1 MLLLLRVFV
10 LFRSHSK
17 ISVFLFYQFLGLFDL
32 ISFRRKTNKQLGERE
47 REMEC
52 TRNGRWPVLVYSIDL
67 KEKKEFKNRLSS
79 SIYREQCA
87 AFGFDP
93 AKRTPKLFGQ
103 MGGGG
108 PNVVLANLSRAAPP
122 SLTAHR
128 VTQHDRPQ
136 PQQKRKGYFL
146 WKKILLF
153 PSIDTQPAGNSCAG
167 RPFL

>member
-1 MLLLLRVFV
+1 
-10 LFRSHSK
+10 
-17 ISVFLFYQFLGLFDL
+17 
-32 ISFRRKTNKQLGERE
+32 
-47 REMEC
+47 
-52 TRNGRWPVLVYSIDL
+52 VLVYSIDL

-122 SLTAHR
+122 SQRTVSLST
-128 VTQHDRPQ
+128 TNLNPS
-136 PQQKRKGYFL
+136 
-146 WKKILLF
+146 KKERGIFSGKKSSFFHL
-153 PSIDTQPAGNSCAG
+153 
-167 RPFL
+167 